1 MALGP
6 DLWDGIQSGSMTISS
21 TKILSWQSGKTE
33 AARRMA
39 AHARA
44 RRRQP
49 SQLWGLAVM
58 VSTAAAV
65 SLNDLQP
72 IANGVLPTDCNMAYN
87 TPFMGCTQAD
97 FASGERCSSA
107 CRDGIKVVEDVV
119 DRVCDDVPSVRD
131 SVLDFAQRGFLLLH
145 TCDGNGDDIT
155 LAQTTSTT
163 ATTARTTTSIVPPPT
178 IIAPPP
184 PPPTTTSI
192 AAPPTVAP
200 SIPVIFT
207 PPALSSTS
215 RSIGSFTIIPTPEPP
230 VTSNTLVVPPI
241 QSTDTA
247 TSVLTT
253 VIPPLPTTSAT
264 TSQLLPPP
272 PSDTQTSSQTV
283 TQSSSTFTTSATAEP
298 SSQDDG
304 GGQGQGRGGG
314 SPFDAQ
320 VSLSSRFYCAN
331 LPLCLTVGAMLLGVI
346 LR

>member
-1 MALGP
+1 MAPGP
-6 DLWDGIQSGSMTISS
+6 ILWDGIQFGSMTTSC
-21 TKILSWQSGKTE
+21 TNILSWESRETKAT
-33 AARRMA
+33 RRMA

-49 SQLWGLAVM
+49 SQLWGLAAM
-58 VSTAAAV
+58 LSTAAAV

-72 IANGVLPTDCNMAYN
+72 IANGVLPTSCNMAYN

-97 FASGERCSSA
+97 FASGERCSST
-107 CRDGIKVVEDVV
+107 CRDGIKTVEDVV
-119 DRVCDDVPSVRD
+119 NDVCDDVPSVRD
-131 SVLDFAQRGFLLLH
+131 SVLDFAQRRVLLLH

-163 ATTARTTTSIVPPPT
+163 AIIATTSIAPPPT
-178 IIAPPP
+178 IVVPPP
-184 PPPTTTSI
+184 PPPPLTTSI

-215 RSIGSFTIIPTPEPP
+215 RSLGSFTIIPTPEPP
-230 VTSNTLVVPPI
+230 VTSNTLVVPPV

-247 TSVLTT
+247 TSVITT

-304 GGQGQGRGGG
+304 GGRGQGRGGG

-320 VSLSSRFYCAN
+320 VSLSSRLYCAN
-331 LPLCLTVGAMLLGVI
+331 LPLCLTVGAMLIGFMV
-346 LR
+346 R